1 VDRTASPPGPD
12 TSHPPVGSNGPAN
25 PPPPGDTQSKNSG
38 CETMVVDDLMTQAAN
53 QFSAGFSKS
62 ALSLVVRV
70 LGCKQNDRMYR
81 MAVTYAC
88 AAHDVAAAKLY
99 YGRVSPQFQPP
110 LVQRCQQENIAI
122 P

>member
-1 VDRTASPPGPD
+1 VDTHSTGPTCD
-12 TSHPPVGSNGPAN
+12 TII
-25 PPPPGDTQSKNSG
+25 
-38 CETMVVDDLMTQAAN
+38 VDDLMSQAAN

-62 ALSLVVRV
+62 AFSLVVKA

-99 YGRVSPQFQPP
+99 YGRVSAQFQPP
-110 LVQRCQQENIAI
+110 LVQRCQQENITI